1 VVAGLPGTGHEST
14 TGSPVVL
21 FFHPSGWYPVSFNK
35 LEVGMDRRDFIGIG
49 LAAGAVASV
58 ASAGAASL
66 PQTGGALLDAGV
78 AEQQAA
84 MRAGT
89 LTSHALVSQYLARI
103 AEIDKAGPRLSAVI
117 ELNPDALSIAAAL
130 DRERA
135 AGKLRGPLHGVP
147 VLLKDNIATGDKM
160 CTSAGSLA
168 LDGVRASRDAHLAAR
183 LRDAGAVILGK
194 TNLSEWANMRSTHSI
209 SGWSGRGGQTRNPY
223 ALDRNTS
230 GSSSGSAAAIAASLA
245 TLAVGTETDGSIV
258 SPSST
263 CGVVGI
269 KPTLGLV
276 SRSGIIP
283 IAHSQDTAGPM
294 ARSVADAALLLGAL
308 AGSDASDPATK
319 EAGARSADYAAA
331 LRRDGLQGKRIGV
344 ARNFFGSNDAVDA
357 IIEKELAVLKAQGA
371 ILVDVQVP
379 NIDKYGDT
387 ETTVLL
393 YEFKPDLAAY
403 LANYAPHAP
412 VRNMADVIAFN
423 EKHAARELPYF
434 AQEHLVSSEAK
445 AGLDS
450 KEYRDALANNLRY
463 SREEGIDKVMR
474 ENQLDAL
481 VAPTGG
487 PAWLTDYINGDHYG
501 GSFSSPAAVAGY
513 PHITVPAGYTHGL
526 PVGLSFVGGAWSE
539 ATLIGMAYAYE
550 QATGHR
556 RAPTFPASVNIKA

>member
-1 VVAGLPGTGHEST
+1 
-14 TGSPVVL
+14 
-21 FFHPSGWYPVSFNK
+21 
-35 LEVGMDRRDFIGIG
+35 
-49 LAAGAVASV
+49 
-58 ASAGAASL
+58 
-66 PQTGGALLDAGV
+66 V

-84 MRAGT
+84 MAAGK
-89 LTSHALVSQYLARI
+89 LTAHALVSQYLARI
-103 AEIDKAGPRLSAVI
+103 AAIDKAGPRLHAVI

-135 AGKLRGPLHGVP
+135 AGTVRGPLHGIP
-147 VLLKDNIATGDKM
+147 ILLKDNIATGDKM
-160 CTSAGSLA
+160 STSAGSLA
-168 LDGVRASRDAHLAAR
+168 LDGVRATRDAHVAAR
-183 LRDAGAVILGK
+183 LRDAGAVIMGK

-230 GSSSGSAAAIAASLA
+230 GSSSGSASAIAASLA

-263 CGVVGI
+263 CGIVGI

-294 ARSVADAALLLGAL
+294 TRSVADAALMLAAM
-308 AGSDASDPATK
+308 AGSDASDAATSQ
-319 EAGARSADYAAA
+319 ANGRAANYAAA
-331 LRRDGLQGKRIGV
+331 LRKDGLQGKRIGV
-344 ARNFFGSNDAVDA
+344 ARNFFGSSSAVDA
-357 IIEKELAVLKAQGA
+357 IIEKELEVLKAQGA
-371 ILVDVQVP
+371 TLVDVQVP

-393 YEFKPDLAAY
+393 HEFKPDLAAY

-412 VRNMADVIAFN
+412 VKDMADVIAFN
-423 EKHAARELPYF
+423 DKHAAREMPYF
-434 AQEHLVSSEAK
+434 AQEHLVAAQAK
-445 AGLDS
+445 PGLDAR
-450 KEYRDALANNLRY
+450 EYRDALANNLRY
-463 SREEGIDKVMR
+463 SREEGIDQVMR
-474 ENQLDAL
+474 ENNLDAL

-513 PHITVPAGYTHGL
+513 PHVTVPAGYTHGL

-539 ATLIGMAYAYE
+539 ATLIAMAYAYE
-550 QATGHR
+550 QASLRR
-556 RAPTFPASVNIKA
+556 RAPTFPATVTVKF

>member
-1 VVAGLPGTGHEST
+1 
-14 TGSPVVL
+14 VL
-21 FFHPSGWYPVSFNK
+21 FFRYAVAIIK
-35 LEVGMDRRDFIGIG
+35 LEDGMDRRDFVRLG
-49 LAAGAVASV
+49 LAAGAVASAAKV
-58 ASAGAASL
+58 GAANAA
-66 PQTGGALLDAGV
+66 PGGSNLLDAGA

-84 MRAGT
+84 MRAGK

-103 AEIDKAGPRLSAVI
+103 AQIDKAGPRLHAVI
-117 ELNPDALSIAAAL
+117 ETNPEALAIATEM

-135 AGKLRGPLHGVP
+135 AGKVRGPLHGIP
-147 VLLKDNIATGDKM
+147 VLIKDNIATADKM
-160 CTSAGSLA
+160 CTTAGSLA
-168 LDGVRASRDAHLAAR
+168 LDGVHASRDAHIAAK
-183 LRDAGAVILGK
+183 LRAAGAVIIGK

-209 SGWSGRGGQTRNPY
+209 SGWSGRGGQTKNPY

-230 GSSSGSAAAIAASLA
+230 GSSSGSGSAMAAGLA
-245 TLAVGTETDGSIV
+245 TLAIGTETDGSIV

-263 CGVVGI
+263 CGIVGV

-294 ARSVADAALLLGAL
+294 TRSVTDAALLLSAI
-308 AGSDASDPATK
+308 AGSDDSDPATS
-319 EAGARSADYAAA
+319 EAKSRAADYAAA
-331 LRRDGLQGKRIGV
+331 LRKDGLQGKRIGV

-357 IIEKELAVLKAQGA
+357 LIEKELAVLKAQGA
-371 ILVDVQVP
+371 VLVDVQVP
-379 NIDKYGDT
+379 NVDKYGDS
-387 ETTVLL
+387 ETAVLL

-412 VRNMADVIAFN
+412 VKNMADVIAFN
-423 EKHAARELPYF
+423 DKHAAAEMPHF
-434 AQEHLVSSEAK
+434 AQEHLIASNGK

-450 KEYRDALANNLRY
+450 KEYKEALANNLHY
-463 SREEGIDKVMR
+463 SREEGIDKVLR
-474 ENQLDAL
+474 ENKLDAL

-526 PVGLSFVGGAWSE
+526 PVGISFVGTAWSE
-539 ATLIGMAYAYE
+539 ASLISMAYAYE
-550 QATGHR
+550 QATMHR
-556 RAPTFPASVNIKA
+556 RAPTFPATVNLKLG